1 MRKLTYIF
9 FFLLSFPLFS
19 QDTLMP
25 YILLDD
31 VIISESNNGFSVED
45 FIGYVKNDTT
55 FYMAFKHLRYYQHDY
70 DGELNI
76 YNKKNKKIGSL
87 NKSGVHY
94 VKDNKAWVVNN
105 KIKHD
110 GRIFKRNGKYHYYTA
125 EAFDKIFFPKDTINV
140 SLKIR
145 KKSSQEDQNVRDAK
159 TIGFSVGSN
168 ETQQSKGG
176 LNKKLAIFD
185 INMQQYYD
193 YIISDTIYN
202 NKLCYVFTVSVKKD
216 LSQKDKKNALIRKI
230 VSFFDKEN
238 FNVLYREYK
247 FVYNHLVFDVDMNVI
262 VNIDYVDDKHLP
274 TSIYYN
280 GYWNVL
286 FFKPERANFNLKLS
300 NYKVL

>member
-110 GRIFKRNGKYHYYTA
+110 GKIFKRNGKYHYYTA

>member
-1 MRKLTYIF
+1 MRKLTCIF
-9 FFLLSFPLFS
+9 FFLFSFTLFS

-94 VKDNKAWVVNN
+94 VKDNKAWVVNK

-110 GRIFKRNGKYHYYTA
+110 GKIFKRNGKYHYYTA

>member
-110 GRIFKRNGKYHYYTA
+110 GKIFKRNGKYHYYTA

-145 KKSSQEDQNVRDAK
+145 KKYSQEDQNVRDAK

>member
-9 FFLLSFPLFS
+9 FFLFSFPLFS

-110 GRIFKRNGKYHYYTA
+110 GKIFKRNGKYHYYTA

-145 KKSSQEDQNVRDAK
+145 KKYSQEDQNVRDAK